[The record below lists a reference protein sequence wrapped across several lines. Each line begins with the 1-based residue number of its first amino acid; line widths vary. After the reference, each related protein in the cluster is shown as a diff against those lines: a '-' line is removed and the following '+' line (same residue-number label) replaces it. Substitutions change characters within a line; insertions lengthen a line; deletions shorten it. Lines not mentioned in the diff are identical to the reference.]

1 MMPKLPLFTTIMDTY
16 YRPAMLREA
25 INALFRQTYDNLEI
39 ILINNGATKETIEY
53 LYEVAA
59 LDKRVKLLHFKE
71 NQYSPDDP
79 VKMLDTCLN
88 PALKMSTGDYILY
101 QSDDDSI
108 ADDYVEK
115 MVALFQGNPE
125 CTTAAGLTVS
135 INTEGNVI
143 PEPRISNFRL
153 RYIAGHT
160 LALDYLH
167 GGKMFSSPGTI
178 FTIKRDS
185 LIKAGGFHRCIEQS
199 HLYGIVPFG
208 VTGFDETAILY
219 WRRHD
224 SQLNKQLSARG
235 WIGTDIAFALLKD
248 WEIERRWQVFGKDAA
263 REVVIRIE
271 NKIYENAAKWFA
283 INLFFL
289 RFPAS
294 WRIASKIWYHRSF
307 WCKIP
312 CACFR
317 EFSRLTR
324 QQLPRLK
331 PLVRYLFRIWPGLA
345 NASSWFARLCDKA
358 NSNKKRLQVNED
370 RCDCSG
376 ADGFAKVSR

>member
-1 MMPKLPLFTTIMDTY
+1 MSKLPLFTIIIDTY
-16 YRPAMLREA
+16 YRPAMLKEA
-25 INALFRQTYDNLEI
+25 VNALLRQTYGNLEI

-53 LYEVAA
+53 LYEVAV

-71 NQYSPDDP
+71 NQYSPNDP

-88 PALKMSTGDYILY
+88 PALKMATGDYIWY
-101 QSDDDSI
+101 QSDDDLI

-135 INTEGNVI
+135 IDIEGNVI
-143 PEPRISNFRL
+143 PEPRISNFRP
-153 RYIAGHT
+153 RYIPGHT
-160 LALDYLH
+160 LALDSLRD
-167 GGKMFSSPGTI
+167 GKMFSAPGTI
-178 FTIKRDS
+178 FTIRRDV
-185 LIKAGGFHRCIEQS
+185 LIRAGGFHRCIERS

-208 VTGFDETAILY
+208 VTGFDETAIFY
-219 WRRHD
+219 WRRYD
-224 SQLNKQLSARG
+224 SQLNKQLSTRG

-248 WEIERRWQVFGKDAA
+248 WEIERRWQVFDKEVA
-263 REVVIRIE
+263 REVVTRIE
-271 NKIYENAAKWFA
+271 NKIYENAAKCFA

-294 WRIASKIWYHRSF
+294 WRVASKIWYRWSF
-307 WCKIP
+307 LRKIP
-312 CACFR
+312 RACFR

-331 PLVRYLFRIWPGLA
+331 PLVRYLFKIWPGLA
-345 NASSWFARLCDKA
+345 NASSWLKHLRDKA
-358 NSNKKRLQVNED
+358 S
-370 RCDCSG
+370 S
-376 ADGFAKVSR
+376 